1 MVLTPTI
8 LGCLE
13 DLEEEGTDN
22 GKDFNLRNVVWFAMI
37 LISAGSV
44 YGMLSQKVKALED
57 QQRTIEQVVLQDIP
71 EIKERVIR
79 LEVML
84 DILIKDMDKRSSD

>member
-1 MVLTPTI
+1 M
-8 LGCLE
+8 E
-13 DLEEEGTDN
+13 
-22 GKDFNLRNVVWFAMI
+22 KDFNFRNVVWFAMI

-57 QQRTIEQVVLQDIP
+57 QQHTIEQVVLRDIP
-71 EIKERVIR
+71 EIKERVIK

-84 DILIKDMDKRSSD
+84 DILIKDREKKSSD

>member
-1 MVLTPTI
+1 M
-8 LGCLE
+8 E
-13 DLEEEGTDN
+13 
-22 GKDFNLRNVVWFAMI
+22 KDFNLRNVVWFAMI

-44 YGMLSQKVKALED
+44 YGMLSQKVRALED

-84 DILIKDMDKRSSD
+84 DILIKDREKKSSD

>member
-1 MVLTPTI
+1 M
-8 LGCLE
+8 E
-13 DLEEEGTDN
+13 
-22 GKDFNLRNVVWFAMI
+22 KDFNLRNVVWFAMI

-57 QQRTIEQVVLQDIP
+57 QQHTIEQVVLPDIP
-71 EIKERVIR
+71 EIKERVIK

-84 DILIKDMDKRSSD
+84 DILIKDREKKSSD

>member
-1 MVLTPTI
+1 M
-8 LGCLE
+8 E
-13 DLEEEGTDN
+13 
-22 GKDFNLRNVVWFAMI
+22 KDFNLRNVVWFAMI

-57 QQRTIEQVVLQDIP
+57 QQQTIEQVVLRDIP
-71 EIKERVIR
+71 EIKERVIK

-84 DILIKDMDKRSSD
+84 DILIKDMDKRTSN